1 MRIDSYLLIGIIA
14 ALTFGLGWLLA
25 RLAQVRAQSERT
37 GHSERLQADQ
47 EAQRALRDAFQSLSA
62 EALQTN
68 NRTFLDLAETRLR
81 EARSEAASDI
91 DARKK
96 AIEDLL
102 SPLAKTLE
110 QVDREIKESER
121 RRGESG
127 AQLLQQIAS
136 LDQTGQSLQ
145 SETRRLVDALKRPGV
160 RGQWGELQ
168 LKRVVELAG
177 MVERC
182 DFDEQQTFTDQ
193 SSGDGDRVR
202 RMRPDVVVRLPGGK
216 CVVVDAKVPL
226 DAYLRALEAPDNESR
241 QSLLADHARQVRA
254 HITQLS
260 SKDYAAHIHPSPGF
274 VVMFLPGEMFFSAA
288 LEQDPSL
295 IEFGA
300 DVRVIPAS
308 PTTLIA
314 LLRAVAY
321 GWQEEAMEENAR
333 KISDL
338 GRNLYNS
345 VRVLGVHFDALGGK
359 LKSSLDAY
367 NQAVASLEGNVLVKA
382 RKFRDLQATT
392 DTDEIGVLAPIDRV
406 PRMLQAPELTD
417 GLPVEETERIEGV
430 IGPRPP
436 GRKA

>member
-202 RMRPDVVVRLPGGK
+202 RMRPDVVVRLPVASAWSWTRRFHSTRICG
-216 CVVVDAKVPL
+216 P
-226 DAYLRALEAPDNESR
+226 
-241 QSLLADHARQVRA
+241 
-254 HITQLS
+254 
-260 SKDYAAHIHPSPGF
+260 SKHLIMSP
-274 VVMFLPGEMFFSAA
+274 VN
-288 LEQDPSL
+288 
-295 IEFGA
+295 
-300 DVRVIPAS
+300 RCW
-308 PTTLIA
+308 PTTLVRCGHISPSFRVRTTLHTSILA
-314 LLRAVAY
+314 L
-321 GWQEEAMEENAR
+321 
-333 KISDL
+333 DL
-338 GRNLYNS
+338 S
-345 VRVLGVHFDALGGK
+345 
-359 LKSSLDAY
+359 
-367 NQAVASLEGNVLVKA
+367 
-382 RKFRDLQATT
+382 
-392 DTDEIGVLAPIDRV
+392 
-406 PRMLQAPELTD
+406 
-417 GLPVEETERIEGV
+417 
-430 IGPRPP
+430 
-436 GRKA
+436 